1 MNINDINQLISHK
14 NKKRKK
20 CLEKLKND
28 LCNTK
33 ICYKLLK
40 PIKIDKLIY
49 KILNTDYSL
58 FPEENFKCYKQQ
70 LFNISINLSRKINS
84 QICRYRSAKGRVL
97 VEYIAK
103 ICIDKLLTQ
112 GNINISKFINAKIK
126 VNDLYKKELNILP
139 ALILIELYNRLRL
152 LCNYMKRIQKDIS
165 YGAITTCVSSTTYSN
180 AFYYGLIKYNK
191 NLVKIGN
198 ISNINYRK
206 CVFYFIEELNDIDK
220 KIKIVVANILYI
232 YNNFKI

>member
-20 CLEKLKND
+20 CMEKLKND

-49 KILNTDYSL
+49 EILNTDYSL
-58 FPEENFKCYKQQ
+58 FPEENFKCCKQQ

-84 QICRYRSAKGRVL
+84 QICRYRSAKGRAL

-103 ICIDKLLTQ
+103 ICMTQ
-112 GNINISKFINAKIK
+112 WNINI
-126 VNDLYKKELNILP
+126 
-139 ALILIELYNRLRL
+139 
-152 LCNYMKRIQKDIS
+152 
-165 YGAITTCVSSTTYSN
+165 
-180 AFYYGLIKYNK
+180 
-191 NLVKIGN
+191 
-198 ISNINYRK
+198 
-206 CVFYFIEELNDIDK
+206 
-220 KIKIVVANILYI
+220 
-232 YNNFKI
+232 